1 MLGLPHRDG
10 RAMLPPVEP
19 TDPPAPDTETSVD
32 DAETSTVDAGA
43 TGGPSPLGRVVI
55 VGASL
60 AGLRAAE
67 TLRTAG
73 HTGEIVVVGD
83 EPHAPYDRPP
93 LSKKVLAGEWEPDR
107 IALRKPD
114 DMASL
119 EVTWRLGTRAV
130 ALDPDRRV
138 VTVAA
143 AADRDA
149 TEELG
154 YDGLVIATGAVPR
167 RLPGQPAAAYVLR
180 SLDDALALRARFAP
194 GGQRVVVIGA
204 GFIGLEA
211 AATARALGNEVIV
224 LEGADAPLVRGL
236 GAEMGRAVTACHA
249 DHGVEIRC
257 GVSVASIELGTS
269 GSGSGSGTGAVVLG
283 DGTAVPADVVLV
295 GIGVAPATDWLA
307 GSGLEVRD
315 GVVCDETLAVRGV
328 TGIVAAGDVARWPN
342 PLFDE
347 EMRVE
352 HWTNAAEQ
360 GALAASNLLAVAAGR
375 PAEVYAPVPFFWSDQ
390 YDRRVQ
396 FLGRASA
403 EDEVR
408 IVSGSVEER
417 RFLALYGREGRLR
430 GALGLNSPKLVMPY
444 RRLLA
449 ARATWDEALA
459 HAASQG

>member
-1 MLGLPHRDG
+1 MLGLPHRG
-10 RAMLPPVEP
+10 RRAKLPTVEP
-19 TDPPAPDTETSVD
+19 TDPTPTADRAVESV
-32 DAETSTVDAGA
+32 
-43 TGGPSPLGRVVI
+43 GGPSPLGRVVI

-60 AGLRAAE
+60 AGLRATE

-83 EPHAPYDRPP
+83 EPHVPYDRPP
-93 LSKKVLAGEWEPDR
+93 LSKKVLSGEWEPDR
-107 IALRKPD
+107 ITLRKPD
-114 DMASL
+114 DLAAL

-130 ALDPDRRV
+130 ALDPVRRV
-138 VTVAA
+138 LSVAEV
-143 AADRDA
+143 DGERDGA

-167 RLPGQPAAAYVLR
+167 RLPGQPDAAFVLR
-180 SLDDALALRARFAP
+180 SLDDSLALRARLAP

-211 AATARALGNEVIV
+211 AATARTLGNEVVV
-224 LEGADAPLVRGL
+224 LEGASAPLMRGL

-257 GVSVASIELGTS
+257 GVTVASIEVGAP
-269 GSGSGSGTGAVVLG
+269 GSGIGSVVLG
-283 DGTAVPADVVLV
+283 DGSVIPADVVLV
-295 GIGVAPATDWLA
+295 GVGVAPATDWLV
-307 GSGLEVRD
+307 GSGLELRD
-315 GVVCDETLAVRGV
+315 GVVCDEHLAVLGAPGV
-328 TGIVAAGDVARWPN
+328 VAAGDVARWPN
-342 PLFDE
+342 SLFDE

-360 GALAASNLLAVAAGR
+360 GALAASNLVAAAAGR
-375 PAEVYAPVPFFWSDQ
+375 PLEPYAPVPFFWSDQ
-390 YDRRVQ
+390 YDRRIQ
-396 FLGRASA
+396 FLGRAAA

-430 GALGLNSPKLVMPY
+430 GALGLNVPKLVMPY

-449 ARATWDEALA
+449 ARASWDEALA